1 MAPVQ
6 VLIVTYEHEH
16 EIGSC
21 LDAVAVQSGAQTT
34 VVVADNASSDGTL
47 AVLQARTEAPITVL
61 ARPRNDGYAAGVN
74 AAFAAAG
81 DQGDVLLLNP
91 DVRMDPDCVA
101 ALVAHLDARPSCGA
115 AAALLREPDGTL
127 QRFAVR
133 DPDPRLIFFT
143 FTHVGQRLD
152 ARRGG
157 RADARRHY
165 EERWS
170 QGISE
175 PVAVDCPAAACVLVR
190 RSALPSPPMDPR
202 LPLFFNDADLWRRL
216 RSNGWSVEVC
226 PGAGAVHDGG
236 TSIRRADPV
245 RIRAEWVAATRRY
258 VAADKGALRRALVVA
273 IFLGDAVACACLLA
287 ARAGTTSTATAMR
300 GTLGGLGLP
309 GGSSPWLTPVRRLIP
324 VRVTRALRKARRID
338 A

>member
-6 VLIVTYEHEH
+6 VLIVTFEHEH

-21 LDAVAVQSGAQTT
+21 LDAVAAQAGVEIAVT
-34 VVVADNASSDGTL
+34 VADNASSDGTL
-47 AVLQARTEAPITVL
+47 AVLDGRAEPLTVL
-61 ARPRNDGYAAGVN
+61 ARTHNDGYAAGVN
-74 AAFAAAG
+74 ATFAAAG

-101 ALVAHLDARPSCGA
+101 TLVAHLDARPSCGA
-115 AAALLREPDGTL
+115 VAALLREPDGTL

-133 DPDPRLIFFT
+133 DLDAALIFFT

-152 ARRGG
+152 GRRGG

-165 EERWS
+165 EELWS
-170 QGISE
+170 RGITE

-190 RSALPSPPMDPR
+190 RSALPSPPMDPD
-202 LPLFFNDADLWRRL
+202 LPLFFNDADLWRRI
-216 RSNGWSVEVC
+216 RGDGWEVEVC

-245 RIRAEWVAATRRY
+245 RIRAEWVVATRRY
-258 VAADKGALRRALVVA
+258 VAAHGGPLRRGVVSA
-273 IFLGDAVACACLLA
+273 IFLADVIAGAWLLA
-287 ARAGTTSTATAMR
+287 SRQGTAATATSLR

-309 GGSSPWLTPVRRLIP
+309 GGPSPWLTPVRRLIP
-324 VRVTRALRKARRID
+324 ERITRTIRKARRID